1 MLFYDSE
8 IEQIIS
14 LEELKQEYTL
24 LKKNHE
30 TESESFD
37 IFIENCLSENN
48 GTLDIITSD
57 ILNFT
62 ACLTYGNDNKPIDY
76 ETAQYNIDC
85 WKKEGTAIPKH
96 FNKWIYTA
104 LYNYLIK

>member
-1 MLFYDSE
+1 MLFYDSNS
-8 IEQIIS
+8 EQIIT
-14 LEELKQEYTL
+14 LEELKQEYIL

-37 IFIENCLSENN
+37 IFLENCLTKNN
-48 GTLDIITSD
+48 GTLDIISSD
-57 ILNFT
+57 I
-62 ACLTYGNDNKPIDY
+62 LTYGNDNTPIDH

-85 WKKEGTAIPKH
+85 WKQENTAIPKH
-96 FNKWIYTA
+96 FDKWIYTA